1 MMTSRSAADI
11 VNNVT
16 ATEVDGNE
24 NENENELS
32 VCHSSER
39 QLTATSCLNENQSN
53 NHEEQHCNTI
63 AVLSAIFVT
72 IGLLNNLSYVIM
84 LASAK
89 SISEGGTA
97 IVYIANILP
106 ALLIKLSAPYWFD
119 KVTQH
124 TRVFVSAVTMAIA
137 YVVTAVASS
146 PPVSSPADH
155 RLQLQLIG
163 VALVSLQCGLGEAS
177 LLAAAG
183 AWDLKLQELSQG
195 EHNYNSDEDHGE
207 SNIGTGSN
215 VTINEEGDGIYN
227 NNNNNKSEKTKGHC
241 ITAFSSGTGLAGPVG
256 YFYVIA
262 LHQWLHW
269 SLQSL
274 AWLSAFLLAGSYA
287 LTYRQLLLLHRQ
299 HMQQQ
304 QTYQRL
310 PDSDNET
317 NTYDTMSSSLS
328 SLQEN
333 NGATGPLAV
342 APPVTPT
349 LETDDMGE
357 TVAITDT
364 NISGKSIVDLNF
376 LQRFKLVLRLWP
388 YIIPLFTVYAAEYAC
403 QAGAWTAIGFPVQDT
418 TSRSQFY
425 TISNWLYQAGVFVSR
440 SSGTLFPVVSLP
452 MLWFLP
458 GLQVLNLGVFTK
470 IAATTVP
477 EVAGGVGYLF
487 YRKSVLYLLSFYTG
501 LLGGAVYVHGYKK
514 IVADC
519 QQRKEQQQ
527 RRGTVNTVGDVV
539 TVDSAYTEFCLA
551 TVSVAESLGIL
562 VADVS
567 ALFLQAC
574 LYAVHG
580 MSDKSSVSCPIKM
593 DMYSNH

>member
-1 MMTSRSAADI
+1 MTSRSTADI

-24 NENENELS
+24 NELS
-32 VCHSSER
+32 VCYSSER
-39 QLTATSCLNENQSN
+39 QLTATSCLNENH
-53 NHEEQHCNTI
+53 HEEQHCNTI

-106 ALLIKLSAPYWFD
+106 ALLMKLSAPYWFD

-124 TRVFVSAVTMAIA
+124 TRVFVAAVTMAIA
-137 YVVTAVASS
+137 YVVTAAASS
-146 PPVSSPADH
+146 PVSTADH
-155 RLQLQLIG
+155 QLQLQLIG
-163 VALVSLQCGLGEAS
+163 VSLVSLQCGLGEAS

-195 EHNYNSDEDHGE
+195 EHNYNSDEDQGGR
-207 SNIGTGSN
+207 NIGNGSSS
-215 VTINEEGDGIYN
+215 TINEEGDGIY
-227 NNNNNKSEKTKGHC
+227 NNNKSEKTKGHC

-262 LHQWLHW
+262 LQQWLHW
-269 SLQSL
+269 SLQAL

-333 NGATGPLAV
+333 NGAADPLA
-342 APPVTPT
+342 APPPGSRT

-403 QAGAWTAIGFPVQDT
+403 QAGVWTAIGFPVQDT
-418 TSRSQFY
+418 ISRSQFY

-458 GLQVLNLGVFTK
+458 GLQVLNLGVFAK

-477 EVAGGVGYLF
+477 EVVGGIGYLF
-487 YRKSVLYLLSFYTG
+487 HRKSVLYLLSFYTG

-527 RRGTVNTVGDVV
+527 RRGTANTVGDVV